1 VEELNKTPLSN
12 KKKLDE
18 LTEELIEAVLDK
30 VERRK
35 RLQPKETTEGIRN
48 LLHLISVIPDEIK
61 QMIWLKRLALDYELS
76 EKLLMK
82 ELIII
87 KNKKQRWEE
96 RKAKFGNKSKK

>member
-1 VEELNKTPLSN
+1 MEELNKTPLSD
-12 KKKLDE
+12 KTKLDE

-61 QMIWLKRLALDYELS
+61 QMIWLKRLALEYELS
-76 EKLLMK
+76 ENLLMK

-87 KNKKQRWEE
+87 KNKKRKWEE
-96 RKAKFGNKSKK
+96 RKAKFGSKKK

>member
-1 VEELNKTPLSN
+1 MEEINKTSLGN
-12 KKKLDE
+12 QKYLNRLVD
-18 LTEELIEAVLDK
+18 ELIEVILDK

-61 QMIWLKRLALDYELS
+61 QMIWLKRLALDYELK
-76 EKLLMK
+76 EELLMK

-87 KNKKQRWEE
+87 KNKKRKWEE
-96 RKAKFGNKSKK
+96 RKAKVDRKK

>member
-1 VEELNKTPLSN
+1 MEEINKTPLTSKEKLN
-12 KKKLDE
+12 KLA
-18 LTEELIEAVLDK
+18 EELIEAVLDK

-82 ELIII
+82 ELNII
-87 KNKKQRWEE
+87 KTKKRKWEE
-96 RKAKFGNKSKK
+96 RKAKFGSKKK